1 MYEYLF
7 YTKLYIPVWDKQDK
21 INALVADKC
30 KKIYWI
36 DGVFFY
42 EMKKGVKYWKFMAN
56 NRAPIHCEDINIL
69 WKHKIVCFAVKSR
82 W

>member
-1 MYEYLF
+1 MHTIHMWPCINHISISVLTCVKWILSYEYLF

-21 INALVADKC
+21 VNALVADKC

-42 EMKKGVKYWKFMAN
+42 EMKKRGQ
-56 NRAPIHCEDINIL
+56 IL
-69 WKHKIVCFAVKSR
+69 EIYGKQ
-82 W
+82 